1 MYRLDDQYDEQGNII
16 MLDYNVN
23 QIFNYKEYE
32 INQKSLTQLAQELQ
46 DPDII
51 IELVNTSF

>member
-1 MYRLDDQYDEQGNII
+1 MYKLEDQYDEQGNII

-23 QIFNYKEYE
+23 QTFNYKEFE
-32 INQKSLTQLAQELQ
+32 INQKSLTQIAQELN

-51 IELVNTSF
+51 IELVNPNF